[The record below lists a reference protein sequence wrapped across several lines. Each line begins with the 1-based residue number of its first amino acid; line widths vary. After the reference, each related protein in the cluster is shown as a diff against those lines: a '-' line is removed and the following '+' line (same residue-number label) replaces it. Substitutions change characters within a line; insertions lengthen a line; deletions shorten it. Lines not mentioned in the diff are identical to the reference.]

1 LFANVFLLAALAACR
16 RGGDTPPLTDTT
28 RAVASPDDISFP
40 ADSIGRNDVLVTPE
54 LRGDTSWRAAAEAD
68 RRRRRPGAPPAA
80 LPGAVVLPDSETIAD
95 ISARRVNARP
105 RRPVLGGEGPT
116 VLRAQILLDQAG
128 FSPGAMDGAWGANTS
143 KAAYWYQDVHGLSVS
158 GFVDM
163 ATFNH
168 LLRRAGR
175 RPAVARY
182 TVTAEDV
189 AGPFVKLPESPYE
202 QAELECLCYESA
214 WEKLSERFHSTG
226 ALLARLNP
234 GVDTTAVAAGTRLW
248 VPNVER
254 PSAAPRPQVAHLS
267 TQPAGERGPRAGSA
281 PADSGRAIA
290 EPRVARILVSKKGS
304 YLHALD
310 AAGRVLMH
318 FPSTLGSTYDPSPTG
333 EYHVTRVAFDPE
345 FHYNPKLYAEVP
357 DTQPDAHLPPGPN
370 SPVGMVWMALSKPH
384 YGIHGTASPSTIGY
398 ADSHGCV
405 RLTNWDARWLA
416 EHTAEGTPVEF
427 R

>member
-1 LFANVFLLAALAACR
+1 
-16 RGGDTPPLTDTT
+16 
-28 RAVASPDDISFP
+28 
-40 ADSIGRNDVLVTPE
+40 
-54 LRGDTSWRAAAEAD
+54 
-68 RRRRRPGAPPAA
+68 
-80 LPGAVVLPDSETIAD
+80 
-95 ISARRVNARP
+95 
-105 RRPVLGGEGPT
+105 

-143 KAAYWYQDVHGLSVS
+143 KAAYWYQDGHGLPVT
-158 GFVDM
+158 GFVDT
-163 ATFNH
+163 ATFNP
-168 LLRRAGR
+168 LLRRAGP

-182 TVTAEDV
+182 AVTADDV
-189 AGPFVKLPESPYE
+189 AGPFVTLPESPYE

-214 WEKLSERFHSTG
+214 WEKLGERFHSTG

-234 GVDTTAVAAGTRLW
+234 GVDTASVAAGTQLW

-254 PSAAPRPQVAHLS
+254 PSAASQPQVAHLS
-267 TQPAGERGPRAGSA
+267 TQSRGGQGPEAGSV
-281 PADSGRAIA
+281 PADSGRPIA
-290 EPRVARILVSKKGS
+290 EPRVARILISKKGS

-318 FPSTLGSTYDPSPTG
+318 FPTTLGSTYDPSPTG

-345 FHYNPKLYAEVP
+345 FHYNPKLYSEVP
-357 DTQPDAHLPPGPN
+357 DTRPDAHLPPGPN
-370 SPVGMVWMALSKPH
+370 SPVGVVWMALSKPH

-405 RLTNWDARWLA
+405 RLTNWDAWWLA